1 MPLISQTPQVAE
13 VPVNGEV
20 LKWARKMRGL
30 SLQDAAMRLGVSVTE
45 LEEYESETTKP
56 LVGFLRKMSQRYRI
70 NFTSLLMPEP
80 LPIERPF
87 VDQRTRVSE
96 YPLTIDTLVAIE
108 EVSEALDA
116 FAELAEETPR
126 VVPRLRIGTA
136 TIDDDPKELATHERK
151 RFHVGLETQRN
162 WAGLAAARRE
172 WRRRI
177 EDRGVFT
184 YMIPGIGD
192 QAERSLVCATSLR
205 SSA

>member
-108 EVSEALDA
+108 EVSEALLR
-116 FAELAEETPR
+116 EGPSGW
-126 VVPRLRIGTA
+126 RL
-136 TIDDDPKELATHERK
+136 
-151 RFHVGLETQRN
+151 
-162 WAGLAAARRE
+162 
-172 WRRRI
+172 
-177 EDRGVFT
+177 
-184 YMIPGIGD
+184 
-192 QAERSLVCATSLR
+192 
-205 SSA
+205 